1 MELIRESLARHPER
15 RALTRRG
22 VAVTYRQLAEL
33 VERHRRGLARAGATP
48 GTVLA
53 LRLDASA
60 DSVALLLAAMETGSI
75 LVPLDRRSHKSLN
88 VGADLAQAEMV
99 AEIRGLESRA
109 VISTTGR
116 SAAHPLYEELRRRR
130 TPGLVLFTSG
140 SGGLPKGAVH
150 DLERLLAKFASSG
163 KDLRTLLFFYP
174 DHISGFDTL
183 FYALSNGSEMVV
195 PEDRGPE
202 SVCRVIE
209 SESVQVLPTSPSFLN
224 LLLLANCHE
233 RFDLSSLV
241 YITYGGEVMHE
252 RTLARLVEVFP
263 RVRISQK
270 YGSTEFGA
278 LRIAPESSTSLWFR
292 IGDGGTK
299 IRVVDGMLQ
308 VRSESTML
316 GYLNADDPFTEDGWL
331 DTRDE
336 VEQRGDLLRV
346 LGRSSD
352 AINVGGERV
361 HPARV
366 EGVILELD
374 EVADASVFGE
384 ESIILGN
391 VVCARVVPS
400 EPLDRATLRRRV
412 QRHCRARLPP
422 HEVPVRVIP
431 EVQLPLASSFKKER
445 RPVRAT

>member
-1 MELIRESLARHPER
+1 
-15 RALTRRG
+15 
-22 VAVTYRQLAEL
+22 
-33 VERHRRGLARAGATP
+33 
-48 GTVLA
+48 
-53 LRLDASA
+53 
-60 DSVALLLAAMETGSI
+60 
-75 LVPLDRRSHKSLN
+75 
-88 VGADLAQAEMV
+88 
-99 AEIRGLESRA
+99 
-109 VISTTGR
+109 
-116 SAAHPLYEELRRRR
+116 
-130 TPGLVLFTSG
+130 VLFTSG